1 MPGLGP
7 SQSPARPMNL
17 PPDCEFHDDIRL
29 FIHRPRGSLDER
41 ILDRLVLTLG
51 DLEAVIKEPF
61 NRFADTLGA
70 DAVELNFRYILHI
83 SLYRRLTYAGRAPVK
98 SALLT
103 TDATIIQYAR
113 LHKLMTDGSPIE
125 FRIFEDR
132 EEAGEW
138 LGVPLE
144 RLQ

>member
-1 MPGLGP
+1 
-7 SQSPARPMNL
+7 MNL
-17 PPDCEFHDDIRL
+17 PPDCEFHEDIQL
-29 FIHRPRGSLDER
+29 FVHRPHGSLDER
-41 ILDRLVLTLG
+41 ILDRVVLTLG
-51 DLEAVIKEPF
+51 DLESVSKEPF

-98 SALLT
+98 SALLAT
-103 TDATIIQYAR
+103 NATIIQYAK

-125 FRIFEDR
+125 FRIFEER
-132 EEAGEW
+132 QEAGEW
-138 LGVPLE
+138 LGVSLE

>member
-1 MPGLGP
+1 V
-7 SQSPARPMNL
+7 
-17 PPDCEFHDDIRL
+17 
-29 FIHRPRGSLDER
+29 
-41 ILDRLVLTLG
+41 VLTLG
-51 DLEAVIKEPF
+51 DLESVLKEPF

-98 SALLT
+98 SALLAT
-103 TDATIIQYAR
+103 NATIIQYAK

-125 FRIFEDR
+125 FRIFEER
-132 EEAGEW
+132 QEAGEW
-138 LGVPLE
+138 LGVSLE